1 MARKKI
7 TKFVDRLFMGKEKSE
22 DYARN
27 SLPSNRWE
35 LFWDIF
41 KGRFSKL
48 VIVNLIMLVFFLPLL
63 ALILYRFMALV
74 SYGANYPFAQGFGV
88 GYMAPSSLVG
98 FSETIVF
105 QVDLISYLGLPI
117 AALIAAFGIAGGAY
131 VMRNMVW
138 TEGIFVANDFLRG
151 IKQNIKQVLLIAL
164 TFSMVFY
171 ITTVAISFS
180 RQCIAA
186 GSPISWL
193 YTIIMIFS
201 YIILFMYAIIS
212 LHMITMSVTYD
223 LTFMKMLRNATLFS
237 VSFLPHNIFFIFMG
251 LIPYFI
257 MQFGSFFL
265 IVGLIMIIL
274 FGFSLITLIWTNYSQ
289 WIFDKYMNDKIP
301 GAKKN
306 RGIYEKTSG
315 NAPASLQKY
324 REQLALASRNS
335 LNSRPIKPITDD
347 DLKVME
353 LPVMFDRNDLE
364 KLRESK
370 QAIYNDH
377 ARYVE
382 EHKND
387 EQFKPTEEELAKKEK
402 DQEKQK
408 RIEKA
413 KKALAKRKK

>member
-1 MARKKI
+1 MAQKKSG
-7 TKFVDRLFMGKEKSE
+7 KFFDRLFMGKEKSE

-27 SLPSNRWE
+27 TLPTNRWE
-35 LFWDIF
+35 LFWDVF
-41 KGRFSKL
+41 KGRFSKI
-48 VIVNLIMLVFFLPLL
+48 VIVNLIMLLFFLPLL
-63 ALILYRFMALV
+63 ALILYRYLALI
-74 SYGANYPFAQGFGV
+74 SYGANFPFAQGFGV
-88 GYMAPSSLVG
+88 GYMAPSSLTG

-117 AALIAAFGIAGGAY
+117 VALIACFGVAGGAY

-138 TEGIFVANDFLRG
+138 TEGIFVANDFFRG
-151 IKQNIKQVLLIAL
+151 IKQNIKQILLIGL

-180 RQCIAA
+180 KQCIAT
-186 GSPISWL
+186 GSEISWL
-193 YTIIMIFS
+193 YTIIIIFS
-201 YIILFMYAIIS
+201 YIILFMYAIMS
-212 LHMITMSVTYD
+212 LHMVTMAVTYD
-223 LTFMKMLRNATLFS
+223 LSFVKMIRNSLLFTI
-237 VSFLPHNIFFIFMG
+237 SFLPQNLFFALLG
-251 LIPYFI
+251 LIPFFI
-257 MQFGSFFL
+257 MQLGSLFT
-265 IVGLIMIIL
+265 IIGLIMIIL
-274 FGFSLITLIWTNYSQ
+274 FGFTLLTLIWTNYSQ
-289 WIFDKYMNDKIP
+289 WIFDRYMNDKIP

-306 RGIYEKTSG
+306 RGIYEKVST

-324 REQLALASRNS
+324 REQLAIASRNS

-347 DLKVME
+347 DLQVMD

-370 QAIYNDH
+370 QAIYADH

-387 EQFKPTEEELAKKEK
+387 EQFKPTEEELAKQEK
-402 DQEKQK
+402 DVARQK